1 MTFWKVSSLTERVR
15 RAFSEA
21 ADQYDILAG
30 LHREIGRD
38 LMGKIVR
45 LPQARYILD
54 VGCGTGY
61 LTGKANFYFP
71 ESHVIGLDFSEEM
84 LAKAKEK
91 HENISWITADAH
103 HLPLKDKAMDIIV
116 SNLAYQWVLD
126 LPKAFVEARRVLSP
140 EGVLAA
146 TLFGYQTC
154 DELFSSLQAV
164 GVSSQD
170 FHRLPTMDEIQRSL
184 VQAGFAKTDVDYE
197 RIQIQFKDLW
207 DLLGWLKAIGAN
219 GLSHGEFLGP
229 QTLEEA
235 NAYCLN
241 TYPYH
246 DGIRVTFE
254 VIWIYANA

>member
-1 MTFWKVSSLTERVR
+1 MTFWKISSLTESVR

-30 LHREIGRD
+30 LHREIGRE

-45 LPQARYILD
+45 LPLARHILD

-61 LTGKANFYFP
+61 LTGKTKFYFP
-71 ESHVIGLDFSEEM
+71 ESHVIGLDVSDQM
-84 LAKAKEK
+84 LVKAQEK
-91 HENISWITADAH
+91 HENISWIAADAH
-103 HLPLKDKAMDIIV
+103 RLPLKDKAMDIIV

-126 LPKAFVEARRVLSP
+126 LSKAFAEARRVLSP

-146 TLFGYQTC
+146 TLFGYHTC

-164 GVSSQD
+164 GVVPRD
-170 FHRLPTMDEIQRSL
+170 FHRLPTMDDVQRSL
-184 VQAGFAKTDVDYE
+184 AQAGFAKTDVDYE

-219 GLSHGEFLGP
+219 GLSNGGFLGSEA
-229 QTLEEA
+229 LEEA
-235 NAYCLN
+235 NKYCLK

-246 DGIRVTFE
+246 DGIRITFE
-254 VIWIYANA
+254 VIWIYGNV